1 MMQVERGGFSSAVRA
16 HWFWCGSAVGSYLLA
31 SSQNASEHKEMLCDF
46 FFVILK
52 GEFGKWKHLAITSQ
66 KDAISAAVAL

>member
-1 MMQVERGGFSSAVRA
+1 MQVERGGFSAVRA

-31 SSQNASEHKEMLCDF
+31 SSQNASGHKEMLCDF
-46 FFVILK
+46 CHTE
-52 GEFGKWKHLAITSQ
+52 GEFGKWKDLAIISQ

>member
-46 FFVILK
+46 FFGHTEGRI
-52 GEFGKWKHLAITSQ
+52 W
-66 KDAISAAVAL
+66 